1 MNNKGFMLAEVVVVS
16 VVVVTIIVTLY
27 AGFNRVYTAYNERS
41 KYYDVDGLY
50 ALKNIADLLIEDN
63 SINNITSNDIDL
75 TDGYYKTIKDVY
87 DIENAYILDYN
98 FISNSDNYSNGMND
112 YINYLDRSLDFDEEY
127 DYILL
132 LEREV
137 QDKYYYSSLRI
148 G

>member
-16 VVVVTIIVTLY
+16 VVVVTIIVTL
-27 AGFNRVYTAYNERS
+27 VYTAYNERS